1 MKFSIVVKTVNDE
14 KRWKGYVS
22 VLLFFTP
29 A

>member
-22 VLLFFTP
+22 VFLFSTP
-29 A
+29 V